1 MSAKRGGLGTN
12 LDSLIPTSLTV
23 GDTEVAQQ
31 NEVPISSISPNPRQ
45 PRTVFDEDALNELI
59 ASIKEIGILQPPVV
73 RKVSEGRYELIM
85 GERRLRAAKAA
96 GLTTIPVIIRQTP
109 DNELLREAL
118 IENIHRSQLNPLE
131 EAAAYAGLLTDF
143 GCTHDE
149 LATKLG
155 RSRPLI
161 SNMLRLLN
169 LPPTVQRKVAAG
181 VISAGHARALLGLS
195 DEKEIEK
202 LANRIVAEGL
212 SVRATEEIVAIAGP
226 AKKSSKKKAKVGIS
240 GATKSRLKQHQRE
253 GWETYKQLTL
263 DTGQQAYVI
272 EQGVFEWLEETFGLT
287 PFLSKQS
294 MPQGGFTETVDAS
307 EIDLPTI
314 WAKVEELSKVQR

>member
-23 GDTEVAQQ
+23 GDTEVATQ
-31 NEVPISSISPNPRQ
+31 NEVAISSISPNPRQ
-45 PRTVFDEDALNELI
+45 PRTVFDEEALNELI

-73 RKVSEGRYELIM
+73 RRVGSDRYELIM
-85 GERRLRAAKAA
+85 GERRFRAAKAA
-96 GLTTIPVIIRQTP
+96 GLTKIPVIIRQTP

-149 LATKLG
+149 LAAKLG

-169 LPPTVQRKVAAG
+169 LPATVQRKVAAG

-212 SVRATEEIVAIAGP
+212 SVRATEEIVATAGP
-226 AKKSSKKKAKVGIS
+226 AKKAGKAKVKVGIS
-240 GATKSRLKQHQRE
+240 GTALASAELLSD
-253 GWETYKQLTL
+253 YL
-263 DTGQQAYVI
+263 DTRVTI
-272 EQGVFEWLEETFGLT
+272 EQGKGKGKITIEFAGNEDL
-287 PFLSKQS
+287 QRI
-294 MPQGGFTETVDAS
+294 VDLI
-307 EIDLPTI
+307 EG
-314 WAKVEELSKVQR
+314 